1 MSLRLHVATR
11 KGLMSWNR
19 DAQHWSA
26 QPVHF
31 LGDTVTQLLPDERD
45 RSLYAV
51 LTLGHFGAK
60 LRRLPEGA
68 TEWIECGVPVYPEG
82 AEINDGPPREDGSQK
97 KKPASLKE
105 IWALE
110 SAGHDQP
117 GALWAGTIP
126 GGLFRSTDHGATWSL
141 VNSLWDRPERSQW
154 FGGGKDDPGIHSV
167 CVDPANSKRVAIG
180 ISCGGAWFSNDGGE
194 SWTVGQGMRAEYMP
208 PNLAY
213 EPSAQDPHRMVLC
226 PSQPDRMWVQHHNGV
241 FRSDDFAANWTEI
254 TDVRPA
260 PFGFAVVVH
269 PKNPDTAWLVPAV
282 KDEKRVPV
290 DSKVVVSRTR
300 DAGKSFEV
308 ISNGLPEPP
317 AYDLVYRHALDV
329 APDGETLAFGSTTGG
344 LWISE
349 NGGDNW
355 TCLTHT
361 LPPIYALRFSSF

>member
-19 DAQHWSA
+19 DAQQWTA

-60 LRRLPEGA
+60 LRRLPAGA
-68 TEWIECGVPVYPEG
+68 TEWIECGVPLYPEG

-126 GGLFRSTDHGATWSL
+126 GGLFRSTDHGATWSI

-194 SWTVGQGMRAEYMP
+194 TWTVGQGMRAEYMP

-226 PSQPDRMWVQHHNGV
+226 PAKPDRMWVQHHNGV

-300 DAGKSFEV
+300 DAGRSFE
-308 ISNGLPEPP
+308 ILSNGLPEPP
-317 AYDLVYRHALDV
+317 AYDLVYRHALDI
-329 APDGETLAFGSTTGG
+329 AADGETLAFGSTTGG

-349 NGGDNW
+349 NGGDTW

-361 LPPIYALRFSSF
+361 LPPIYALRFSMF